1 MICDP
6 TVEKPDLLKDRFW
19 DEIIPQDLLYSV
31 GSEGYGKVGRLGA
44 TASLRAPF
52 VVSWEEIRRGSSVGS
67 RPFPIELHHLAN
79 PEKILHTRDTESL
92 NMCG

>member
-31 GSEGYGKVGRLGA
+31 GSEGYGKVGRLRA
-44 TASLRAPF
+44 TARAPF
-52 VVSWEEIRRGSSVGS
+52 LVSWEEIRRGSSVGS
-67 RPFPIELHHLAN
+67 RPFPIKLHH
-79 PEKILHTRDTESL
+79 
-92 NMCG
+92 